1 MTSAASSD
9 QTSGLERELDAAVT
23 AIEAAFTEAERGVAS
38 IRSLVP
44 QIVSLA
50 TAVGEMETTME
61 RVRHHLDTSTE
72 APTREA
78 PELRAIHTSEP
89 PAGVPEGDRV
99 AEAGEPQPD
108 DSDSQPD
115 GRPHCLRVDVKREG
129 SSLDLK
135 TVDEAVNANPSVVDV
150 ALLDYDGSH
159 ATLKIWVEATAE
171 PDAVRTALLEN
182 LLRSLD
188 GEEGTEVSVDLV
200 EQSAA

>member
-9 QTSGLERELDAAVT
+9 QTPGLERELDAAVT
-23 AIEAAFTEAERGVAS
+23 TIEAAFTEAERGVAA
-38 IRSLVP
+38 IRNLVP

-50 TAVGEMETTME
+50 AAVAEMETAMQ
-61 RVRHHLDTSTE
+61 RVRRHLDTSAE
-72 APTREA
+72 APTQEA

-89 PAGVPEGDRV
+89 QDGVPAGDGV
-99 AEAGEPQPD
+99 AEAGEPQPE
-108 DSDSQPD
+108 DSGSQPD
-115 GRPHCLRVDVKREG
+115 GGPYCLRVDVKREG
-129 SSLDLK
+129 GSLDLK

-159 ATLKIWVEATAE
+159 ATLKIWVEATAK

-182 LLRSLD
+182 LVRSLE